1 MGEDDDEDDVFFT
14 EEDYEMFSLSRTH
27 NVRARRHEETK
38 ASKNWRDVVAKEKEK
53 KQPKKQP
60 KQAKITNP
68 PKEPITQQQNP
79 PSAAAPNLSS
89 KKPPQAAA
97 PDNLSSTK
105 KPKPKVAGNVYSLL
119 SPDPKVRYPTFS
131 RLTLAQHKKFL
142 ELQAKYGSKGAR
154 VTTSKQSAEHQQW
167 RQLGAQI
174 YQDQQDF
181 NSFAEYIAKNQPES
195 YISLPTGAV
204 KYLKDS
210 LKRNLE
216 RVESL
221 PRHYA
226 VLQTVTLNPGV
237 PLPSDPTLQRIG
249 SPVFVGKPTELV
261 VPPLEDRKV
270 ILKTLGT
277 EGENLSEVQED
288 VTNQNNC
295 QKLAEVYKAD
305 IVVSAGSFFTLVNNH
320 APLYEHQWEIPLEV
334 KERPT
339 GKVAFIEEPL
349 MRHLYYPHD
358 ASGLYHNLVLKQ
370 MLATGG
376 NEKYCKTSDRT
387 EEDVLEGIMHE
398 KLDTTLPEEPETEE
412 DVDEFGSMS
421 LTDLETFGSDLRSP
435 TSKAPEKE
443 ERTEE
448 SKVELGVECEGKES
462 SNVVKV
468 ESSPMVIS
476 EQTPADGTDLVDHG
490 KSLSGDDVKMECLD
504 DTKSSNSGNIS
515 LDRSLSSEDTIQA
528 SLDSSAQNQNNSGD
542 EKEALILAAASKRKV
557 VKVVVPRRSTS
568 IDDDTALETDQACVA
583 QSQELQGVEDT
594 KDKLDITMED
604 GDEENI
610 STVQESQH
618 KPDVR
623 LMSDSSDDGHNLVIM
638 MESDAGSSPSSTR
651 DGPSSTGP
659 EITGKSAEE
668 TTLQI
673 RDKEQEDMVKEE
685 VIVGGDQRQVDVK
698 PELEDV
704 GKAKVVEHIAKDEQT
719 NRKPDEEVPDG
730 RIATR
735 RSSRIRKQSSSDG
748 NTSAGQV
755 EEVPVKKK
763 RGRPRKQP
771 GKEEQSASTEV
782 NKGRKDNDENPVT
795 EHKISPKSL
804 ACGQVEKGKDY
815 GTVRSLRI
823 RSRKDNSADSG
834 KSFDQNK
841 DGAVVSKRQETTVVS
856 TEDGA
861 NSKVA
866 MKRKGTPKKGSSAR
880 SSTPRKPGNKDQG
893 EKNKAESTIDEIM
906 RLQEKMLTRQ
916 KSNGQQQHSQ
926 GQPQSHGSQGQP
938 QSHGTQSHEQ
948 GHQGSHEAIGAE
960 ETQQAVTGFL
970 PEGVD
975 LEPPIEGSW
984 AYSLWKFG
992 RLRLL
997 TQSKCP
1003 GTLQGEVVSVGEK
1016 MEYQSGLGL
1025 EMQTASD
1032 LTRMWLNLSLNPGS
1046 KFLRGRIDSRT
1057 SEILSWEC
1065 LDGST
1070 MGQPQQTFS
1079 PGMCMKVLY
1088 LILGK
1093 LAALSEGRYLLRH
1106 RPGDAHICIYQCV
1119 DPIAK
1124 NVRAPYDLHAAHK
1137 ASQLMTSLPP
1147 TIPWVPLDPSAPYRS
1162 NRWRGCVPLT
1172 FPPSPQNF
1180 KHPSTQHGGKH
1191 RKKNKKKKR

>member
-1 MGEDDDEDDVFFT
+1 MGEDDDDDDVFFT

-53 KQPKKQP
+53 KQSKKQP

-79 PSAAAPNLSS
+79 PSAATPNLSS
-89 KKPPQAAA
+89 KKPPSAAA
-97 PDNLSSTK
+97 HDNLSSTK
-105 KPKPKVAGNVYSLL
+105 KPKPKAAGNVYSLL

-181 NSFAEYIAKNQPES
+181 NSFAEYIANNQPES
-195 YISLPTGAV
+195 YISLPTGAA

-270 ILKTLGT
+270 ILKTSGT
-277 EGENLSEVQED
+277 ECENLSEVQED
-288 VTNQNNC
+288 KTNQNNC

-305 IVVSAGSFFTLVNNH
+305 IVLSAGSFFTLVNNH

-349 MRHLYYPHD
+349 MRHLYYPHN

-370 MLATGG
+370 MLTTGG

-387 EEDVLEGIMHE
+387 EEDVLEGIMLE

-448 SKVELGVECEGKES
+448 SKVELGVECEGKETS
-462 SNVVKV
+462 DVVKV
-468 ESSPMVIS
+468 EDSSIMIS
-476 EQTPADGTDLVDHG
+476 EQTTADCRNAVDCR
-490 KSLSGDDVKMECLD
+490 KSLGGDDVKMEFLD
-504 DTKSSNSGNIS
+504 DTKLSNSGNIS
-515 LDRSLSSEDTIQA
+515 LDRSLSSEDTIQG
-528 SLDSSAQNQNNSGD
+528 SLDSSAQNENNSGD
-542 EKEALILAAASKRKV
+542 EKEALILAAASKKKV
-557 VKVVVPRRSTS
+557 VKVVIPRRSTS
-568 IDDDTALETDQACVA
+568 INDDADLATDEACVV
-583 QSQELQGVEDT
+583 QSQELQ
-594 KDKLDITMED
+594 DKLDITMED
-604 GDEENI
+604 GDEENLN
-610 STVQESQH
+610 TFQESQH

-638 MESDAGSSPSSTR
+638 MESDAGSSPSASR
-651 DGPSSTGP
+651 DGPSSKGP
-659 EITGKSAEE
+659 EIKGPEIKGKSAEE

-673 RDKEQEDMVKEE
+673 RDKDQEDMVKEE
-685 VIVGGDQRQVDVK
+685 EIVEGDQRQDDVK
-698 PELEDV
+698 PEPN
-704 GKAKVVEHIAKDEQT
+704 KAMVEHIAKDAQT
-719 NRKPDEEVPDG
+719 NGKPDEEVPDG

-771 GKEEQSASTEV
+771 GKEEQTASTVV

-795 EHKISPKSL
+795 EHEISPKVWL
-804 ACGQVEKGKDY
+804 VD
-815 GTVRSLRI
+815 R
-823 RSRKDNSADSG
+823 
-834 KSFDQNK
+834 
-841 DGAVVSKRQETTVVS
+841 
-856 TEDGA
+856 
-861 NSKVA
+861 
-866 MKRKGTPKKGSSAR
+866 MKR
-880 SSTPRKPGNKDQG
+880 
-893 EKNKAESTIDEIM
+893 EKT
-906 RLQEKMLTRQ
+906 
-916 KSNGQQQHSQ
+916 
-926 GQPQSHGSQGQP
+926 
-938 QSHGTQSHEQ
+938 
-948 GHQGSHEAIGAE
+948 
-960 ETQQAVTGFL
+960 
-970 PEGVD
+970 
-975 LEPPIEGSW
+975 
-984 AYSLWKFG
+984 
-992 RLRLL
+992 
-997 TQSKCP
+997 
-1003 GTLQGEVVSVGEK
+1003 VG
-1016 MEYQSGLGL
+1016 L
-1025 EMQTASD
+1025 
-1032 LTRMWLNLSLNPGS
+1032 
-1046 KFLRGRIDSRT
+1046 
-1057 SEILSWEC
+1057 
-1065 LDGST
+1065 
-1070 MGQPQQTFS
+1070 
-1079 PGMCMKVLY
+1079 
-1088 LILGK
+1088 
-1093 LAALSEGRYLLRH
+1093 
-1106 RPGDAHICIYQCV
+1106 
-1119 DPIAK
+1119 
-1124 NVRAPYDLHAAHK
+1124 
-1137 ASQLMTSLPP
+1137 
-1147 TIPWVPLDPSAPYRS
+1147 
-1162 NRWRGCVPLT
+1162 
-1172 FPPSPQNF
+1172 
-1180 KHPSTQHGGKH
+1180 
-1191 RKKNKKKKR
+1191 